1 MRAVD
6 HRATLGPVYLPSLLT
21 KKSFSTFSWPIWR

>member
-6 HRATLGPVYLPSLLT
+6 HRAALGPAFLPSL
-21 KKSFSTFSWPIWR
+21 KKSFSTFNWPIWR

>member
-6 HRATLGPVYLPSLLT
+6 PRATLGPASLPSLLAKT
-21 KKSFSTFSWPIWR
+21 SFSTFSGPIWR